1 MGVLQEISGLV
12 KQAVQFSRDGKT
24 FTLGDRENPT
34 VVAQEWLRLHPQ
46 KGVSTH
52 QMAMRILSANPGVS
66 QKAFRSGGTYK
77 MPSTVGGGT
86 GKTRPRPAQTRNARP
101 QAAGAAPVRPPAATV
116 TAQAN
121 GGSYPYR
128 LNNPGNMEYSA
139 NNPWP
144 GQVGRGGRGRR
155 FAMYDTPHHGLEAA
169 IGRWMEVIRRRASR
183 GEQTRIPDVVR
194 VYSPEADGND
204 ERQHSSNIS
213 QRSGIAADSILDA
226 DNVGQ
231 MADLSLGIAG
241 AESGPRAQ
249 GFFTRQDSTNAVNN
263 IAPVVLRR
271 LAR

>member
-12 KQAVQFSRDGKT
+12 KQAVQFSRDGRT

-52 QMAMRILSANPGVS
+52 QMAMRILSANPGVN
-66 QKAFRSGGTYK
+66 QNAFKAGGTYR
-77 MPSTVGGGT
+77 MPSAGGVVAGQVRSVRSDARRSQP
-86 GKTRPRPAQTRNARP
+86 TRKDPAQTRAST
-101 QAAGAAPVRPPAATV
+101 GAAHTDVRP
-116 TAQAN
+116 
-121 GGSYPYR
+121 YPYR

-169 IGRWMEVIRRRASR
+169 IGRWMEVIRRRAAR

-204 ERQHSSNIS
+204 ERQHTSNIS
-213 QRSGIAADSILDA
+213 QRSGIAADAVLDA

-231 MADLSLGIAG
+231 MSDLSLGIAG

-249 GFFTRQDSTNAVNN
+249 RFFTRQDSTNAVNN
-263 IAPVVLRR
+263 IGPVVIRR